1 MGIVKSDVDANG
13 IPMALIREAKKDPL
27 LGPRIILSSTRREP
41 LIWGD
46 EVVGFVTPHDT
57 KSGKRVGPIYVAA
70 GHRKR
75 GLVVRW
81 YNEHPDDTFVA
92 FVPVGNHS
100 SERVHRKA
108 GFVPW
113 KNARDGEWF
122 RREPLR

>member
-1 MGIVKSDVDANG
+1 MGAVKSDTDANG

-41 LIWGD
+41 LIWEG

-57 KSGKRVGPIYVAA
+57 KSGKRAGPIYVAA

-75 GLVVRW
+75 GLVVKW

-92 FVPVGNHS
+92 FVPVSNYAS
-100 SERVHRKA
+100 LVMHRKA
-108 GFVPW
+108 GFKRW
-113 KNARDGEWF
+113 KKSKHGDWMK
-122 RREPLR
+122 REPLR